1 MQNITV
7 STERE
12 AQTFVIDY
20 RPRHNIAFLRP
31 SGKPIAAWVVIAGI
45 GELYTPSS
53 IKTRVGKKS
62 ILTYNFWESIFS
74 GEIYAQKE
82 SAS

>member
-1 MQNITV
+1 MRNLLC

-12 AQTFVIDY
+12 AQIFVFEY
-20 RPRHNIAFLRP
+20 RPKYNVAFLKP

-62 ILTYNFWESIFS
+62 ILTYNFWETIFS
-74 GEIYAQKE
+74 GSVYDKNEG
-82 SAS
+82 AS

>member
-1 MQNITV
+1 MQNFIV

-12 AQTFVIDY
+12 AHQFVFEH
-20 RPRHNIAFLRP
+20 RPNYNVAFLKP

-62 ILTYNFWESIFS
+62 ILTYNFWETIFS
-74 GEIYAQKE
+74 GSVYDKKE